1 MRGRAAIRDL
11 LITSTHNPSAATLQ
25 RQPPSQTT
33 LRDGFSEG
41 CLSRSTSTVLK
52 PVRYGAEKSAETN
65 VNRDNQPTHKIL
77 HKAE

>member
-11 LITSTHNPSAATLQ
+11 LITPTHNPPAATLQ
-25 RQPPSQTT
+25 RQPPSPTT

-41 CLSRSTSTVLK
+41 DLSRSTSTVLK